1 MHPHV
6 PPKDFA
12 SAPYAFHIL
21 PHADELLHAP
31 PRANNILHAP
41 PRADY
46 IFHAPPRARSAPV
59 DVGPR

>member
-12 SAPYAFHIL
+12 LAPYTLHTL
-21 PHADELLHAP
+21 PRADELLHAP
-31 PRANNILHAP
+31 PHANNILHAP

-46 IFHAPPRARSAPV
+46 IFHVPPRARSAPV